1 MQINE
6 DILEKHLDNIR
17 ALQVPS
23 GLFLAS
29 RSDVST
35 GYNKAW
41 LRDNFYTCLAFEEI
55 EDWVTVKKVWKALL
69 QVFIKHKNKISRQ
82 MKAIRVE
89 LRVSLQKGGSWEN
102 ARKSNKSLW
111 TNRNRYYHL
120 R

>member
-17 ALQVPS
+17 ALQVSS

-55 EDWVTVKKVWKALL
+55 EDWEAVKKFGKLC
-69 QVFIKHKNKISRQ
+69 FKIC
-82 MKAIRVE
+82 K
-89 LRVSLQKGGSWEN
+89 
-102 ARKSNKSLW
+102 
-111 TNRNRYYHL
+111 T
-120 R
+120 